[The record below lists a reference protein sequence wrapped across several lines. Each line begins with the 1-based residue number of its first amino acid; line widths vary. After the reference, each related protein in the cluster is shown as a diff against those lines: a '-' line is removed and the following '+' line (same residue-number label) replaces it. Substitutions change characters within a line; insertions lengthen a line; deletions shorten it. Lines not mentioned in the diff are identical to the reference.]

1 MKSTNE
7 PILDYAPGSIE
18 RINLQKEYEKLSNQ
32 TLEIPV
38 IIGGKEIHT
47 GNIGECI
54 QPHNHKK
61 ILATYHKAGD
71 SEISLAIQTSL
82 EKWNL
87 ERSY

>member
-1 MKSTNE
+1 MSSNLLSTNLHLINPLIISPNKKNNNMKSTNE

-47 GNIGECI
+47 GNIGEC
-54 QPHNHKK
+54 
-61 ILATYHKAGD
+61 L
-71 SEISLAIQTSL
+71 SLIHI
-82 EKWNL
+82 
-87 ERSY
+87 